1 MTLPDSVTHDAGL
14 LFRDGRV
21 ADAIDAAGAA
31 VKHAPGEAGPRIL
44 LAELLLFQ
52 DRLERAD
59 TVLDAA
65 QAVDPGAALVIA
77 EFRQLLRA
85 AMLRRQVLTEG
96 RLPEFLGEPSP
107 SQRHLLEALT
117 TLRAGD
123 AVASAQA
130 ASAAEAARP
139 AAPGELR
146 QNGVGIAF
154 DDFRDADDLWSGTIE
169 LLTSTGKY
177 FWVPVE
183 RIASMVFHPAQRPRD
198 LVWRR
203 CTMVV
208 SNGPDGDV
216 YIPALYDMPAGTAD
230 RLRLGRGTEWS
241 DAMPV
246 RGSGQRTFLV
256 GEDGQ
261 PIQLLTEVEFA

>member
-1 MTLPDSVTHDAGL
+1 MTLLDSGTHDAGL

-31 VKHAPGEAGPRIL
+31 VRRAPGDAGPRIL

-52 DRLERAD
+52 DKLGRAD
-59 TVLDAA
+59 AVLDAA
-65 QAVDPGAALVIA
+65 NAVDPGAALVIA

-96 RLPEFLGEPSP
+96 RLPGFLGEPSL
-107 SQRHLLEALT
+107 SQRHLLEALAS
-117 TLRAGD
+117 LRAGD
-123 AVASAQA
+123 AGA
-130 ASAAEAARP
+130 AARAAAAAEAARP

-146 QNGVGIAF
+146 QNGVGVGF

-183 RIASMVFHPAQRPRD
+183 RIASMVFHPARRPRD

-208 SNGPDGDV
+208 SDGPDGDV
-216 YIPALYDMPAGTAD
+216 YVPALYDMPAEAPD

-241 DAMPV
+241 EAMPV

-256 GEDGQ
+256 GEDSQ
-261 PIQLLTEVEFA
+261 PIQLLTDVEFA